1 MWTCHFPHWQWNKLI
16 TIGLQGFSEGGIK
29 SYLQNKKFGDQPAV
43 DFQGMLIVLPIRA
56 IIQKR
61 EKLMDWRSQRKLN
74 VRLSLMRHWVFF
86 CVWRRGG
93 YQRKERPGAG
103 VRQNRSAGQGGSIP
117 GWGRKCVGAT
127 GQRQVSLDFGGLWGL
142 DRRIQTLLHGCSKA
156 ITVSQA
162 EGWHDENSFTNW
174 VYSSDFPGGT
184 VIKTWEM
191 QVRPLGQ
198 EDPLEKEMTTTPVFL
213 PGKLH
218 GQWSLV
224 SYSPWCCKESDMTEH
239 AHTCSNERISSR
251 ETLEQGRPDWMLKQ
265 ITEDLEFKELFRISS
280 LIFFL
285 NLIFILNHK
294 SSPNKENWTFLLS
307 QGVLWNPSKWN
318 LISA

>member
-1 MWTCHFPHWQWNKLI
+1 M
-16 TIGLQGFSEGGIK
+16 
-29 SYLQNKKFGDQPAV
+29 
-43 DFQGMLIVLPIRA
+43 
-56 IIQKR
+56 
-61 EKLMDWRSQRKLN
+61 
-74 VRLSLMRHWVFF
+74 
-86 CVWRRGG
+86 
-93 YQRKERPGAG
+93 
-103 VRQNRSAGQGGSIP
+103 
-117 GWGRKCVGAT
+117 
-127 GQRQVSLDFGGLWGL
+127 
-142 DRRIQTLLHGCSKA
+142 DRRIQTLFHGCSKA
-156 ITVSQA
+156 IMVSQA

-174 VYSSDFPGGT
+174 VYRSDFPGGT
-184 VIKTWEM
+184 VIKDHWPVQKTQER

-239 AHTCSNERISSR
+239 AHTCSNECIGSR

-285 NLIFILNHK
+285 I
-294 SSPNKENWTFLLS
+294 
-307 QGVLWNPSKWN
+307 
-318 LISA
+318 